1 MTGVRKKQ
9 VKEVKKLKWSI
20 NIPDMEKEYHKL
32 LGVGI
37 VSAVLLKLLLM
48 GLFSSDYQDLMF
60 IPFVKCFLGGEN
72 PYQYYYDN
80 GLLPSFP
87 YPPVMLYVECIGGL
101 FLSMGT
107 WLPVFA
113 QNLLFKLPLLLMDL
127 LGLYFLMRIST
138 SKRKY
143 ILILYFLSPIMLYA
157 SYMHGQLDIVPTAF
171 LVGAVYY
178 LTLVGNSKQEI
189 ACNEWKFVLFLTLS
203 LASKFH
209 IVVVLPLFFLYLYK
223 KKGFKKAAVMSG
235 LPILF
240 TTLIVLP
247 FWGSGFADMV
257 LLNKEQ
263 NAIEAVYI
271 DYGSRHLLLCVLA
284 LLVIYFQAFYINQ
297 MNRDLLI
304 SMTGLL
310 FAVFLVVV
318 PAMPG
323 WFIWIVPFFM
333 LYLAGTPVNRGKMVV
348 AYGVFNVL
356 YLLYYVCLHVT
367 EFTDLSILGRDLDD
381 LKYTGAGAGDIVFTL
396 MAGVFLILIVS
407 MYISGVNSN
416 SYYRR
421 RNRPFTIGIAGDS
434 GAGKSRLLVMLDE
447 LLCENNILNIEGDGD
462 HRWERGDANW
472 NEMTHLDPRANYLYR
487 QAEDLRALRCNN
499 SVKRSEYDHNTGT
512 FSGRKRLRPKPYV
525 VMCGLHSLYL
535 PQMRQVLDL
544 KIYLDTDEA
553 LRYCWK
559 LHRDLKSRGHSA
571 REILEQMESRRKDAE
586 RYIHPQKQY
595 ADLVIRYYDAA
606 LQQRGAQQEPDLGD
620 GGQVKLGVEFL
631 MDVSINIEPMLEYMR
646 GMGIHGRQVYDKD
659 LLHQRVSFDSG
670 ELDLE
675 KEAWGKIA
683 GAAIPQMEDLVGAH
697 IVWER
702 GVNGMV
708 QVMLLLAI
716 SEIMKRK

>member
-9 VKEVKKLKWSI
+9 LKEVKKLKWSI
-20 NIPDMEKEYHKL
+20 KIPDVEKEYHKL
-32 LGVGI
+32 LCVGI
-37 VSAVLLKLLLM
+37 VGAVLLKLLLM

-60 IPFVKCFLGGEN
+60 IPFVTCFLGGEN
-72 PYQYYYDN
+72 PYQYYYEN
-80 GLLPSFP
+80 VLLSSFP

-101 FLSMGT
+101 LLRMGA
-107 WLPVFA
+107 WMPVFV
-113 QNLLFKLPLLLMDL
+113 QNLLFKVPLLLMDL

-157 SYMHGQLDIVPTAF
+157 TYMHGQLDIVPTAF

-178 LTLVGNSKQEI
+178 LTQVGNSKQEI
-189 ACNEWKFVLFLTLS
+189 ARNEWKFVLFLTLS

-223 KKGFKKAAVMSG
+223 KKGFKKAALMSG

-257 LLNKEQ
+257 LFNKEQ

-271 DYGSRHLLLCVLA
+271 DYGSRHLLLCVLV
-284 LLVIYFQAFYINQ
+284 LLIIYFQAFYINQ

-310 FAVFLVVV
+310 FAVFLVFV

-367 EFTDLSILGRDLDD
+367 EFTDLSILGRDRND
-381 LKYTGAGAGDIVFTL
+381 LKYTGAGVGDIVFTL

-434 GAGKSRLLVMLDE
+434 GAGKSRLLLMLDE

-472 NEMTHLDPRANYLYR
+472 NEMTHLNPRANYLYR

-512 FSGRKRLRPKPYV
+512 FSGRKKLRPKPYV

-544 KIYLDTDEA
+544 KIYLDTDEE

-571 REILEQMESRRKDAE
+571 EEILEQMESRRKDAE

-595 ADLVIRYYDAA
+595 ADLVIRYYDVA
-606 LQQRGAQQEPDLGD
+606 LQQKKGRQEPDLG

-646 GMGIHGRQVYDKD
+646 GMGIHGNQVYDKD
-659 LLHQRVSFDSG
+659 LLHQRVSFDSS

-697 IVWER
+697 IVWEC

-708 QVMLLLAI
+708 QVMLLLII